1 MNTTDKR
8 QLGAKAILRDLKEFY
23 RMGNEDLVRQTLRRY
38 REYIA
43 EHYPKL
49 KPKV

>member
-1 MNTTDKR
+1 MNTIEER
-8 QLGAKAILRDLKEFY
+8 QLGAKAILKDLKEFY

-43 EHYPKL
+43 EHYPEL
-49 KPKV
+49 RPMV